1 MPEITPSHR
10 ASVAARGRFAG
21 NPALPNET
29 PLDLLDLS
37 ALPAELQGRW
47 VFLRVEQ
54 GRQEVL
60 ASGDDIREVV
70 KGQPE
75 GPQYILTRV
84 PRRYGVIVRSI
95 QPITV
100 S

>member
-1 MPEITPSHR
+1 M
-10 ASVAARGRFAG
+10 
-21 NPALPNET
+21 PNEA
-29 PLDLLDLS
+29 PLDSIDLS

-54 GRQEVL
+54 GRQELL

-84 PRRYGVIVRSI
+84 PQRY
-95 QPITV
+95 TV
-100 S
+100 HVVHADR